1 MHTYISELMRAY
13 LEVLAP
19 MMADTMTTTWHARTG
34 ALKRGTAYATAQNTN
49 EAIMHVTG
57 QMIWYT

>member
-1 MHTYISELMRAY
+1 MSLDIKAY
-13 LEVLAP
+13 REVLAP
-19 MMADTMTTTWHARTG
+19 IMAATMTKTWHARTG